1 MASSIP
7 SLLVFLGALVAAV
20 PARAQRTVTC
30 GPVRVLAPGT
40 SPTRVW
46 RLGRARGPVPLTLVT
61 KIGSGAGSVERIVT
75 LHAIARPEQAGNWTL
90 AGESVSVSDPDEAPF
105 FRFGKEISGTLHVDP
120 DGRVSQIA
128 WTLPT
133 AANDP
138 REVSYRKATGHVLDM
153 VAELVLARGTMLPTV
168 PVGAGARWRATSEE
182 TNRQGTQSVTMKNT
196 LDWRLVRVEGDR
208 ASLAVDGLSD
218 VGPVT
223 MQGKRMS
230 VHGEIGGGA
239 VVDATRPLPV
249 EWTARGF
256 IEMHLEP
263 NPPDRVTMD
272 VTLRTE
278 TEAAR

>member
-1 MASSIP
+1 MASSTP
-7 SLLVFLGALVAAV
+7 SLLVFLAALVAAV

-30 GPVRVLAPGT
+30 GPVRVLAPGS

-46 RLGRARGPVPLTLVT
+46 RLGRARGPVPLTVVT

-75 LHAIARPEQAGNWTL
+75 LHAIARPEQAGNWVL

-105 FRFGKEISGTLHVDP
+105 FRFE
-120 DGRVSQIA
+120 
-128 WTLPT
+128 
-133 AANDP
+133 
-138 REVSYRKATGHVLDM
+138 
-153 VAELVLARGTMLPTV
+153 
-168 PVGAGARWRATSEE
+168 
-182 TNRQGTQSVTMKNT
+182 SVTMKNT